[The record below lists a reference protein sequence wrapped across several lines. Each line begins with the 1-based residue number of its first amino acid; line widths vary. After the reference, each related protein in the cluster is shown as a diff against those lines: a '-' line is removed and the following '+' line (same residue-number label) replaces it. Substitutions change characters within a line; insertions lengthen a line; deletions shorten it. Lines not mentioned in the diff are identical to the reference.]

1 MLTLAGILGAAWTAL
16 CELAW
21 QHISL
26 AQPLFDPWSRWMF
39 QITNFWNSALQSYGL
54 EPRQQHASAYTVAAC
69 LALIGIAVLL
79 FSPASPKS
87 AQSGATNT
95 SRGSTVMSK
104 VVFAGLVVLFAM
116 GRQAVNAP
124 NTFPEINMS
133 FNGVIAIA
141 AAYFAAS
148 LIGGR
153 AFHVRAGWIAPVL
166 ALMLAANWFLL
177 PR

>member
-1 MLTLAGILGAAWTAL
+1 
-16 CELAW
+16 
-21 QHISL
+21 
-26 AQPLFDPWSRWMF
+26 MF